1 MGNESIIRRKERK
14 KDSGVVIVKG
24 QRTQRKQTVKQI
36 MRQDLKEMQEKVD
49 LIEAKHN
56 QLVSVFIDFSRH
68 AENMTTLLHLHLLDA
83 GLATKEECSG
93 CGMAVIYPHKFEE
106 ISAMPVCPNRID
118 KDGNEVTECMEGFNH
133 IDNPFASSEEE

>member
-1 MGNESIIRRKERK
+1 M
-14 KDSGVVIVKG
+14 KG
-24 QRTQRKQTVKQI
+24 QRTGRKLTVKQV
-36 MRQDLKEMQEKVD
+36 MRQDLNEYKEKLD

-83 GLATKEECSG
+83 GLASKEECSG

-106 ISAMPVCPNRID
+106 IQAMPVCPNRFD
-118 KDGNEVTECMEGFNH
+118 KDGKEVKECMDGFNH
-133 IDNPFASSEEE
+133 IENPFANNEEE